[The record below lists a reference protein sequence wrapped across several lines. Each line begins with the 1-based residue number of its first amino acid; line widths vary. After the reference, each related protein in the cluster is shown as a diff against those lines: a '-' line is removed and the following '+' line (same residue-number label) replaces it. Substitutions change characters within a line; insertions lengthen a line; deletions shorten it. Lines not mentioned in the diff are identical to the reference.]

1 MATEIRGVTAADLVG
16 DGPGDDG
23 AIIASSVHDPEQFA
37 VVFRRH
43 APAIQRYVVRRLGA
57 DAADDVVA
65 ETFLTAFRQR
75 SRYQRDRPD
84 ARPWLY
90 GIATNLI
97 RRHRRAEIRQ
107 YRAVARIGIDP
118 VTEPFTERVDAR
130 VSASGESRRLAAA
143 LAKLPAAHRDTLLL
157 VAWGDLTYEQAALA
171 LGVPVGTVRS
181 RLSRARGRL
190 RQALGNADPTALD
203 DTAGRLPA
211 PHAGPRCD
219 QPHKDIRGDER

>member
-1 MATEIRGVTAADLVG
+1 MTAQSRASVPAGPAG
-16 DGPGDDG
+16 DAGDDG
-23 AIIASSVHDPEQFA
+23 EVIARSLRDPEQFA

-43 APAIQRYVVRRLGA
+43 APQIQRYAVRRVGA

-75 SRYQRDRPD
+75 DRYRHDRPD

-97 RRHRRAEIRQ
+97 GRHRRAEISQ
-107 YRAVARIGIDP
+107 YRALARTGIDP

-130 VSASGESRRLAAA
+130 VSASGASRRLAAA
-143 LAKLPAAHRDTLLL
+143 LTRLPAAHRDVLLL
-157 VAWGDLTYEQAALA
+157 IAWGDLTYEQAARA

-181 RLSRARGRL
+181 RFSRARGKL
-190 RQALGNADPTALD
+190 RRALGNADPSALH
-203 DTAGRLPA
+203 DTPGPLP
-211 PHAGPRCD
+211 PRSGGTVREQPGNDRQGD
-219 QPHKDIRGDER
+219 QS